1 MSGLR
6 IFGIILIVAGIL
18 GLAYDQFTY
27 TSDTHDADIGPV
39 ELEVDEKETVRV
51 PPWAGV
57 AAIVVGGVMLL
68 GSGRKST

>member
-39 ELEVDEKETVRV
+39 ELEARVRKKKHLV
-51 PPWAGV
+51 PDPAGPQ
-57 AAIVVGGVMLL
+57 
-68 GSGRKST
+68 GRRNRFGA

>member
-6 IFGIILIVAGIL
+6 IFGIILVIAGIL
-18 GLAYDQFTY
+18 GLAYNQFTY
-27 TSDTHDADIGPV
+27 TSETHDADIGPV

-57 AAIVVGGVMLL
+57 AAIVVGGVLLL
-68 GSGRKST
+68 GSGRKTT